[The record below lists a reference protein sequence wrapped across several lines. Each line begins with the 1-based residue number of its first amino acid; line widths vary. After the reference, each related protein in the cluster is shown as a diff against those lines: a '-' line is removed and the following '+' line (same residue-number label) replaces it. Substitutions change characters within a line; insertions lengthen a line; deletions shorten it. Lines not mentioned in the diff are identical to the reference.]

1 MYDHIFTIFIMKLC
15 EVPRV
20 KVLLCYVLYRVCMS
34 QTEWYWRDYGGQSA
48 TVLTMVFDQ
57 LEAAFVW

>member
-1 MYDHIFTIFIMKLC
+1 MYFSLVFISFIKLKCLTISECLGMYDHIFTIFIMKLC

-34 QTEWYWRDYGGQSA
+34 QTE
-48 TVLTMVFDQ
+48 
-57 LEAAFVW
+57 